1 MLSNV
6 SNEQEL
12 AFCRVTFKPKVHVRY
27 YAAQWKK
34 NVLFTESLKRL

>member
-6 SNEQEL
+6 SNEQKL
-12 AFCRVTFKPKVHVRY
+12 AFCRVTFKPKVHARY

-34 NVLFTESLKRL
+34 RPVY